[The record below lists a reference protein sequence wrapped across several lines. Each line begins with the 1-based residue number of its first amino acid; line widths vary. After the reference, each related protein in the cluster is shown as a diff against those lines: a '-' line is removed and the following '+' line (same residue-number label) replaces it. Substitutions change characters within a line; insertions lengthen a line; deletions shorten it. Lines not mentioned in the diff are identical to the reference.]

1 MKTKRSPWARV
12 ALYLFVFVVCI
23 VILYP
28 YFVMFTTAAKSND
41 EMYAIGGSLLPS
53 LWNWSVFVE
62 IWQDAPVF
70 QYLINSLVVAGG
82 ATFLAILC
90 GIPAAYALSRMR
102 FKGKAI
108 FMGAVIMSQMFSPAV
123 LLVGI
128 YRLMTDMN
136 LTNSLLG
143 LILLNAA
150 FTQAFAIWLLRGTFT
165 SNLLRDG
172 TGPRP
177 GTPPCGRPEHC
188 HHLDLCVYQLLE

>member
-1 MKTKRSPWARV
+1 
-12 ALYLFVFVVCI
+12 
-23 VILYP
+23 
-28 YFVMFTTAAKSND
+28 
-41 EMYAIGGSLLPS
+41 
-53 LWNWSVFVE
+53 
-62 IWQDAPVF
+62 
-70 QYLINSLVVAGG
+70 
-82 ATFLAILC
+82 
-90 GIPAAYALSRMR
+90 MR